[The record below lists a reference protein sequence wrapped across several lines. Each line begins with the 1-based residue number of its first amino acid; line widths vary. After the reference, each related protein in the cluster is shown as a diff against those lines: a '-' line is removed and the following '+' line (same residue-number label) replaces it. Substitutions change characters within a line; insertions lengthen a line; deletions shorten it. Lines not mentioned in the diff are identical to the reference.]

1 MMSTA
6 GQTENQQR
14 VVKLFC
20 DTIGYDYL
28 GNWID
33 QGGNYNIDAGL
44 LNAFLKS
51 QGVDAALILE
61 PLWSSRK
68 SRYQVAFTLSE
79 LPPMT
84 QMVGVATGT
93 MIKEQPEVLRALVKA
108 WEQTVDFTYANGD
121 EAGTLMSKRFPSVM
135 SVDVA
140 QSAIK
145 NMQKVKYWSRGDI
158 DVAGLNFWVKAM
170 REQGEWKDNADWSK
184 MIDQS
189 FLPSELRRTI

>member
-51 QGVDAALILE
+51 QGVDAALISHAMHE
-61 PLWSSRK
+61 
-68 SRYQVAFTLSE
+68 
-79 LPPMT
+79 
-84 QMVGVATGT
+84 
-93 MIKEQPEVLRALVKA
+93 A
-108 WEQTVDFTYANGD
+108 WNNEDENG
-121 EAGTLMSKRFPSVM
+121 K
-135 SVDVA
+135 
-140 QSAIK
+140 Q
-145 NMQKVKYWSRGDI
+145 N
-158 DVAGLNFWVKAM
+158 
-170 REQGEWKDNADWSK
+170 
-184 MIDQS
+184 
-189 FLPSELRRTI
+189 